1 MINLN
6 IRTKNKILK
15 VLKEEYKKSF
25 GDYADDCYEEENFN
39 QIHNLGDDELSLT
52 QIHLA
57 QTVMELFGINVTAY
71 NHKVK
76 ELIEQSE
83 LAEQLIKEEEEK
95 EREKKYE
102 YRN

>member
-25 GDYADDCYEEENFN
+25 GDYADDYYEEENFN
-39 QIHNLGDDELSLT
+39 KIHNLGDDELSFD

-57 QTVMELFGINVTAY
+57 QTIMQLFGINVTAY
-71 NHKVK
+71 NNKVK
-76 ELIEQSE
+76 ELIEQSD
-83 LAEQLIKEEEEK
+83 LFEQLIKQE
-95 EREKKYE
+95 
-102 YRN
+102 NIDNQ